1 MPSSPSSGVGKAIL
15 IAAILSLLVT
25 AVRLYGELE
34 GWNPTI
40 WNREPGGGGSPLG
53 VSWLMLPFGFW
64 FGRRL
69 AKGGSRPGPTGKALL
84 LHVVGI
90 GLVVGV
96 FALAINFLSDW
107 HQRAYLINGGAVA
120 CGLLAL
126 FAGMADERHLRAAR
140 ARAGGRRAVPVDR
153 SRLGH
158 PLRQGPARVAAGGC
172 AVPADHGAVRHV
184 AVRDHG
190 SGRGPVCGAGC
201 GDGEEGLTH
210 ALAPRAARRRAS
222 RHAGVTAG
230 HRCATEATPHGRAG

>member
-126 FAGMADERHLRAAR
+126 FAWPRAWLTNVTYALLAR
-140 ARAGGRRAVPVDR
+140 APVAVVQYLSIDRGWDTHFAKGPPESPPEDALFLLTMAQFGMWPFAITALVGG
-153 SRLGH
+153 L
-158 PLRQGPARVAAGGC
+158 C
-172 AVPADHGAVRHV
+172 AVLGA
-184 AVRDHG
+184 
-190 SGRGPVCGAGC
+190 
-201 GDGEEGLTH
+201 
-210 ALAPRAARRRAS
+210 
-222 RHAGVTAG
+222 
-230 HRCATEATPHGRAG
+230 ATVKKG